1 MSIRKQYT
9 NNGTVCRVTFT
20 VPREAT
26 KNASNV
32 TVVGEFN
39 NWNPSATPM
48 RKQKTGEFTTTI
60 DLTPGKEYQ
69 FRYLINQTNWEN
81 DPSADKYVP
90 TTFANTENS
99 VVVA

>member
-20 VPREAT
+20 VPREAVKT
-26 KNASNV
+26 AQTV
-32 TVVGEFN
+32 HVVGEFN
-39 NWNPSATPM
+39 NWNTTATPLK
-48 RKQKTGEFTTTI
+48 RQKSGEFTATI
-60 DLTPGKEYQ
+60 DVTPGKEYQ

-81 DPSADKYVP
+81 DWNADKYVP
-90 TTFANTENS
+90 TSFTNTENS

>member
-20 VPREAT
+20 VPPQTAQT
-26 KNASNV
+26 AKTV
-32 TVVGEFN
+32 HVVGEFN
-39 NWNPSATPM
+39 NWNTTATPM
-48 RKQKTGEFTTTI
+48 RRQKSGEFTTTI

-81 DPSADKYVP
+81 DPNADKYVP
-90 TTFANTENS
+90 TGFTNTDNS
-99 VVVA
+99 VVIA